1 MPSFIFKAGTTN
13 ILGGIMK
20 KHISYSELKIWSE
33 CAFKHKLVYVDKV
46 KKFIGNEF
54 TAFGKAL
61 HAVCEFTAKGELP
74 EEEQN
79 GFFDYEFLRELKA
92 LKGEVEFRPKLVE
105 EMRSQAKHITPQI
118 FPALAKTFGNYEVF
132 SVEEQLFEPITEF
145 APENIKLKGF
155 VDLIVKTED
164 GKYHVIDWKTCSWG
178 WDAEKRSDKL
188 VTYQLTLYKKYFCA
202 KHKVDPKLV
211 ETHFALLK
219 RTAKKDNVEIFRVT
233 SGPRKTNNATKL
245 LTDALHNLHSGLPI
259 KNRKNCSKCEFYQT
273 EHCK

>member
-1 MPSFIFKAGTTN
+1 
-13 ILGGIMK
+13 MK
-20 KHISYSELKIWSE
+20 KYISYSELKIWSE

-54 TAFGKAL
+54 TAFGKAI

-105 EMRSQAKHITPQI
+105 EMRSQAKKITPQI
-118 FPALAKTFGNYEVF
+118 FPALAKTFGNYEVV

-155 VDLIVKTED
+155 VDLIIKTED

-202 KHKVDPKLV
+202 KYKVDPKLV

-245 LTDALHNLHSGLPI
+245 LTDALHNLHSGFPV
-259 KNRKNCSKCEFYQT
+259 KNRKNCQRCEFYQT
-273 EHCK
+273 EHCQ